1 MPNLEVKVMSDH
13 QHFFAIKAIDPGE
26 MVPNFFS
33 LGHMAHAFLNGITLG
48 LFNSYSIFCW
58 ALVNQR

>member
-33 LGHMAHAFLNGITLG
+33 LGHMAPAFE
-48 LFNSYSIFCW
+48 
-58 ALVNQR
+58 